1 MTDRYL
7 HGRSCE
13 KEHREGAE
21 YVGLPAIHPST
32 TWWVRR
38 SMSCDEAETSPG
50 YSMSCDEAVT
60 SPVTQQG
67 LNKNSITR
75 HHVPSIVNAICAGQ
89 GPFRG
94 YRCRSQSR
102 QVRVYTAAVVGSSP
116 AGPTH
121 ITAGHRPKAAAAQDS
136 WRRPFAKVLSSSA
149 DDILAIRD
157 LIERIRERSPKV
169 ESHPGPLGCPN
180 ICVMGLLR
188 WPR

>member
-1 MTDRYL
+1 MAAPA
-7 HGRSCE
+7 
-13 KEHREGAE
+13 KKHREGAE

-38 SMSCDEAETSPG
+38 
-50 YSMSCDEAVT
+50 SMSCDEAVT

-121 ITAGHRPKAAAAQDS
+121 LCAGLSTGVRTAYVRRAGNHGRSHAGSEPVPARNQSPDLVSGRLTTAQDGRHS
-136 WRRPFAKVLSSSA
+136 ARLTDRRG
-149 DDILAIRD
+149 R
-157 LIERIRERSPKV
+157 
-169 ESHPGPLGCPN
+169 
-180 ICVMGLLR
+180 
-188 WPR
+188 